1 MVSIGDAICRPVS
14 GFQRR
19 MVPPSDPL
27 AISRVLRDQSRH
39 LTAALCP
46 SHRLPIILLSLM
58 FHNRSLPSRLPL
70 TTIVSS
76 GDTAIEHTQSPS
88 LSKGSPI
95 GSPSRVHWRIEP
107 SSDALNTLQ
116 LDPMQAT
123 LHMPLE

>member
-19 MVPPSDPL
+19 MVPSSDPL
-27 AISRVLRDQSRH
+27 AISRVLRGQSRH
-39 LTAALCP
+39 LTGALCP

-58 FHNRSLPSRLPL
+58 FHNRSLPSMLPL

-76 GDTAIEHTQSPS
+76 GDTAIETTGPPSP
-88 LSKGSPI
+88 SKGSPI

-107 SSDALNTLQ
+107 SSDALNILQ
-116 LDPMQAT
+116 LVPMQAM
-123 LHMPLE
+123 LGIFLE